1 MKEKNER
8 FLAFF
13 FEDLEIIASL
23 QNVANIGKTIIFI
36 SENPNLWRNLIEAKI
51 TSLKILIFLG
61 QNYFENEQKL
71 LNFPLFGAS
80 SNGFLKEIIAKLV
93 DFAGDFS
100 NISKVLS
107 NSLVFFFLNKGRIFN
122 GIFIEK

>member
-8 FLAFF
+8 FLGFF
-13 FEDLEIIASL
+13 FEDLDIMLDL
-23 QNVANIGKTIIFI
+23 QGVANIGKTMIFM

-51 TSLKILIFLG
+51 TSLKILHFLG

-71 LNFPLFGAS
+71 VNFPLFGAS
-80 SNGFLKEIIAKLV
+80 LNVFLKEIIAKLV

-107 NSLVFFFLNKGRIFN
+107 NSLVFFF
-122 GIFIEK
+122 